1 MKKFFILA
9 SLLIGTS
16 AFATLSDNGV
26 GGKLITGDYT
36 ISALKEANGG
46 SLEFANIILDGSIT
60 IDDSDAETA
69 SIIKTT
75 TAGKLDPKLTGTY
88 SFISQNNAKLNLLAG
103 SKSSFSFAEGINSFC
118 GNLEINVDKDAGGYV
133 YTPKLAAQKRSGIS
147 SAVVTLNLDKAYAIR
162 TSDKN
167 TTFTA
172 TVVGIMNFNAS
183 ADQSIK
189 LDARNNTT
197 MNVNLTND
205 ANLYISSVGINNVN
219 FVSTINLVNGL
230 ENGAILFA
238 KDALQSGLEYDA
250 ELGTYKVVVKT
261 SEHTEI
267 IKITAD
273 EGVDIGALT
282 WSDTINEGY
291 WTLTG
296 MVAVPEPAEWA
307 MIFGGIALGLA
318 IYRRRK

>member
-75 TAGKLDPKLTGTY
+75 TAGKLDPKLSGLY

-133 YTPKLAAQKRSGIS
+133 YTPKLAAQKKAGIS

-189 LDARNNTT
+189 LDARNNTI